1 MKILHIIPSLDKG
14 GAERLTLDIV
24 RSLKDIPHVEVALV
38 IFRNQNNY
46 SFLTDEIDFKVIP
59 SFYTPSLKGKGK
71 KDVKDLQDYIDSF
84 KPDIIHSHL
93 FETEVVLSQ
102 VKLMKDVKRVV
113 HFHDN
118 MNQLKRI
125 KLKSIHN
132 KATLTNYYER
142 KIVLKSWS
150 KNRTQTIAIS
160 KDTEKFIDRNI
171 PHKFKVTFLKNGI
184 NVKRFENKSND
195 VKENRLVII
204 GSLVDKKGQKLAVE
218 TVSEL
223 VKREHNYKLDI
234 LGYGND
240 FEKLENLI
248 KVLELDQ
255 HVFLHGNV
263 DFPEVF
269 LHKAKIYL
277 HTAKYEPFGLVILEA
292 MAAGLPV
299 VCTDGYG
306 NRDLIKEGKN
316 GFMIKERTPSL
327 IADKIELLMGDD
339 NLRATMGNFANR
351 YSHKFDISI
360 YTKEL
365 MGLYLS

>member
-24 RSLKDIPHVEVALV
+24 RSLTDLPGVEVSLV
-38 IFRNQNNY
+38 IFREKNSY
-46 SFLTDEIDFKVIP
+46 SFLTDEINFQVIP

-118 MNQLKRI
+118 MNQLKKI
-125 KLKSIHN
+125 SLKSIHN
-132 KATLTNYYER
+132 KTTLTNYYER

-160 KDTEKFIDRNI
+160 KDTEKFIAKNI
-171 PHKFKVTFLKNGI
+171 PHKFKTTFLKNGI
-184 NVKRFENKSND
+184 NVKRFENKASVD
-195 VKENRLVII
+195 KENRMVII
-204 GSLVDKKGQKLAVE
+204 GSLVDKKGQQLAVE
-218 TVSEL
+218 SIAVL
-223 VKREHNYKLDI
+223 VKRGHDYKLDI
-234 LGYGND
+234 LGDGKD
-240 FEKLENLI
+240 FKKLSDLIIALNLN
-248 KVLELDQ
+248 E
-255 HVFLHGNV
+255 HVTLHGNV
-263 DFPEVF
+263 DYPETF

-299 VCTDGYG
+299 VCTDGSG

-316 GFMIKERTPSL
+316 GFMLKDRNPAL
-327 IADKIELLMGDD
+327 LADKIELLMQNEPLRIQMGD
-339 NLRATMGNFANR
+339 FANR
-351 YSHKFDISI
+351 YSHKFDISVYI
-360 YTKEL
+360 KEL
-365 MGLYLS
+365 IRLYLS

>member
-24 RSLKDIPHVEVALV
+24 KSLKDIPHVEVALV

-46 SFLTDEIDFKVIP
+46 SFLTDEIDFEIIP

-118 MNQLKRI
+118 MNQLKRV

-160 KDTEKFIDRNI
+160 KDTEKFIDKNI
-171 PHKFKVTFLKNGI
+171 PHKFKATFLKNGI
-184 NVKRFENKSND
+184 NVKRFENNTTVD
-195 VKENRLVII
+195 KENRMVII
-204 GSLVDKKGQKLAVE
+204 GSLVDKKGQQLAIE
-218 TVSEL
+218 SIAEL
-223 VKREHNYKLDI
+223 VKRGYDYQLDI

-316 GFMIKERTPSL
+316 GFMITERNSSL
-327 IADKIELLMGDD
+327 LADKIEMLINNDDLRKNMGD
-339 NLRATMGNFANR
+339 FANR
-351 YSHKFDISI
+351 YSHKFDINI
-360 YTKEL
+360 YTEKLLEL
-365 MGLYLS
+365 YQD